1 MQVFWK
7 EIQGFVG
14 QRKNDGRFCGDFD
27 EICKKKNMD
36 LTYFLEK
43 LGNFC

>member
-1 MQVFWK
+1 MQLFWK

-14 QRKNDGRFCGDFD
+14 QLKNDNRFFAELD
-27 EICKKKNMD
+27 EICKKIIC
-36 LTYFLEK
+36 FLEK